1 MNILKKKKG
10 KKSIFYRDL
19 FYFIRLCRIF
29 KYSFITILFI
39 NILVDLTLSENLK
52 NRTNEKK
59 KDLQERFR
67 NLSITCVD
75 HNVSY

>member
-1 MNILKKKKG
+1 MDYSAGLQEFKREKMELTELKL
-10 KKSIFYRDL
+10 IYPNLYNF
-19 FYFIRLCRIF
+19 
-29 KYSFITILFI
+29 
-39 NILVDLTLSENLK
+39 DLTLSENLK

-75 HNVSY
+75 HNKWLFYNI